1 MATKFINSRIVEK
14 IFVNVPQRYEAFVIT
29 LQNTKDFSKITLAEL
44 LNALQAQEQWSL
56 MRQDRIAKGS
66 LPAKHQDYGK
76 EKKKYYKK
84 NQAAS
89 NEITTSQTTDVY
101 INRFVF
107 MF

>member
-1 MATKFINSRIVEK
+1 
-14 IFVNVPQRYEAFVIT
+14 
-29 LQNTKDFSKITLAEL
+29 
-44 LNALQAQEQWSL
+44 